1 MCSAKLAAAAQSLNQ
16 ASGVSGAAF
25 CLAFLTDRARA
36 PEPEN
41 IIAALPPGAAVILR
55 DYEAPDR
62 TALAQKLKAL
72 CTARG
77 VLFLV
82 GADLALAQAIG
93 ADGVHFPSWKNI
105 RPAPGMIVTGACHS
119 ARELEKAASAG
130 AQLALLSP
138 VFATQSH
145 PGGQTLG
152 PCRCWRSAV
161 LTRPMQAALLGA
173 MSLALPPSAGFC
185 RIKPQPRPASRPR
198 EHFQTDRESETACR
212 PGTRDDRSPRRQPQP
227 PASLTLRGRLAC
239 CH

>member
-1 MCSAKLAAAAQSLNQ
+1 LKKPEQNARKRGTKLAVAAQSLNQ
-16 ASGVSGAAF
+16 ASGVDGAAF

-36 PEPEN
+36 PEPEI

-93 ADGVHFPSWKNI
+93 ADGVHFPSWKTT
-105 RPAPGMIVTGACHS
+105 RPAPGMIAAAACHS
-119 ARELEKAASAG
+119 ALELEKAAAGG

-145 PGGQTLG
+145 PGRQTLG
-152 PCRCWRSAV
+152 AARFKSIARSSPLPV
-161 LTRPMQAALLGA
+161 
-173 MSLALPPSAGFC
+173 LALGGVDATN
-185 RIKPQPRPASRPR
+185 A
-198 EHFQTDRESETACR
+198 
-212 PGTRDDRSPRRQPQP
+212 
-227 PASLTLRGRLAC
+227 GRLAGRNVAGLAAISGFLPD
-239 CH
+239 